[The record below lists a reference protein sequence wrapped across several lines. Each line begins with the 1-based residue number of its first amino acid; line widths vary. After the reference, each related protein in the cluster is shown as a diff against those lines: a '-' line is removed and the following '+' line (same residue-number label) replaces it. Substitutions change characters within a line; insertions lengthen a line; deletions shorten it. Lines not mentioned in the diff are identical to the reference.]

1 MSSSQQK
8 LRKSTSQQITT
19 EPLPFKKKKKKK
31 KLIGGSPRANAN
43 TSSAP
48 WLEHPVIHK
57 PLQGKPVQIRLLLT
71 YNIHYA
77 RFTGSPSLYVTMETS
92 HKKLECSWA

>member
-1 MSSSQQK
+1 MSSAQQK
-8 LRKSTSQQITT
+8 LRKSSSQQITT
-19 EPLPFKKKKKKK
+19 ELLPFKKKKKKKK

-57 PLQGKPVQIRLLLT
+57 PLQGKPVQIQLLLT
-71 YNIHYA
+71 YNIHCA
-77 RFTGSPSLYVTMETS
+77 WFTGSPSLYVTMETS
-92 HKKLECSWA
+92 HK